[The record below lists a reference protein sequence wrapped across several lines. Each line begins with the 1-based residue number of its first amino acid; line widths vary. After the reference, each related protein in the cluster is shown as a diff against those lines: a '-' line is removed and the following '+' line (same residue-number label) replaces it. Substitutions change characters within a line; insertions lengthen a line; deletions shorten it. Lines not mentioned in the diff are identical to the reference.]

1 MGRRIPPGAGGQ
13 LSLRLRL
20 LAAAAGIVAVSLLL
34 SGVLTWVLVRNLELQ
49 AAQDQVDRSAQLA
62 AARVRH
68 EECAIRPLV
77 RTNAGAC
84 TAAIGQDDAIDFS
97 NRMSNLASTLG
108 TQRLILLNQQRVVV
122 FDSGS
127 VDTVGQTIPVAK
139 SPQTFD
145 GQMVLLGAQA
155 ITPSRDPL
163 RANFVVI
170 AFPQSL
176 VTGAAAG
183 ELVPRLLEA
192 GGAALLL
199 AIVLVLLVSLSLTR
213 PLRKLALAAED
224 VAAGNYSRRVDI
236 RGSDEIGTLGS
247 AFDRMA
253 EAVERARGIQREFLT
268 NVSHELKTPLTSI
281 IGFSQALVDG
291 SIKTEDERA
300 RAATVVHEE
309 SERVLRMAQELLDL
323 ARVESGSIS
332 LHITA
337 VDLGG
342 HLEQALAV
350 VRPRAD
356 ARELKVGL
364 DLPAG
369 LPPVAADPERLHQIL
384 DNLIDNAVKYAP
396 EGSTVSASAHL
407 AGGSVEA
414 VVANPAGPHR
424 PDPDRMFERFY
435 RADPSRSAAAGG
447 VGLGLA
453 ISRELATAMSG
464 RLWADIDP
472 SGMLRVHLMLP
483 AAKVARTA
491 QAPGEPPQ
499 AGKEELG
506 SGLVTESQPGRS

>member
-1 MGRRIPPGAGGQ
+1 MGRRIPSGAGCQ

-20 LAAAAGIVAVSLLL
+20 LAAAAGIVAVSLVL
-34 SGVLTWVLVRNLELQ
+34 SGALTWVLVRNLELQ
-49 AAQDQVDRSAQLA
+49 AAQDQVDRSAQVA
-62 AARVRH
+62 ATLVRH
-68 EECAIRPLV
+68 EECAFRPVV
-77 RTNAGAC
+77 RTNAGIC
-84 TAAIGQDDAIDFS
+84 TTTAGQDDAIDFS
-97 NRMSNLASTLG
+97 NRLSNLASTLG
-108 TQRLILLNQQRVVV
+108 AQRLILLNQLKVVV

-127 VDTVGQTIPVAK
+127 LDTIGQTIQVAK
-139 SPQTFD
+139 SPRIS
-145 GQMVLLGAQA
+145 GAYEARPALGDQA
-155 ITPSRDPL
+155 YLAGGIQIPSNRDPL
-163 RANFVVI
+163 RATFVVV
-170 AFPQSL
+170 AFPQSS
-176 VTGAAAG
+176 VTGAAAV

-199 AIVLVLLVSLSLTR
+199 AVLLVLLVSLSLTR
-213 PLRKLALAAED
+213 PLRKLADAAED
-224 VAAGNYSRRVDI
+224 VAAGNYSRRVGI

-291 SIKTEDERA
+291 SIKTDAERA

-356 ARELKVGL
+356 ARELKVEL

-396 EGSTVSASAHL
+396 EGSKVSASARL
-407 AGGSVEA
+407 A
-414 VVANPAGPHR
+414 
-424 PDPDRMFERFY
+424 
-435 RADPSRSAAAGG
+435 
-447 VGLGLA
+447 
-453 ISRELATAMSG
+453 
-464 RLWADIDP
+464 
-472 SGMLRVHLMLP
+472 
-483 AAKVARTA
+483 
-491 QAPGEPPQ
+491 
-499 AGKEELG
+499 
-506 SGLVTESQPGRS
+506 